1 MDWKRKPS
9 QNWRRA
15 LIAAAAVLGLAA
27 LLWGWLLLGR
37 DEQASEPELGV
48 PTELSPSRLREL
60 SSESRPV
67 YWAGPPKRGR
77 LEVTRIEHGV
87 VYVRYLPPGV
97 ELGDP
102 STRFTIVVTYPM
114 AGAYASLVHDLQGAG
129 TLAFK
134 PRGGGVGLWRRT
146 APKSAYLAYPGVEA
160 LVEVYDPSPRRA
172 RRLARSG
179 KIRRVP

>member
-1 MDWKRKPS
+1 MDRKRKPS
-9 QNWRRA
+9 RNWRRPLIAAVAVLCLAA
-15 LIAAAAVLGLAA
+15 LIA
-27 LLWGWLLLGR
+27 GWVLLGR

-48 PTELSPSRLREL
+48 PTALSPSGLREL
-60 SSESRPV
+60 SSERGPV
-67 YWAGPPKRGR
+67 YWAGPSKRGR
-77 LEVTRIEHGV
+77 LEVTRLEHGV

-102 STRFTIVVTYPM
+102 SARFTIVVTYPM
-114 AGAYASLVHDLQGAG
+114 ADAYARLVHDLQGAG
-129 TLAFK
+129 TLALK

-172 RRLARSG
+172 RKLARSG